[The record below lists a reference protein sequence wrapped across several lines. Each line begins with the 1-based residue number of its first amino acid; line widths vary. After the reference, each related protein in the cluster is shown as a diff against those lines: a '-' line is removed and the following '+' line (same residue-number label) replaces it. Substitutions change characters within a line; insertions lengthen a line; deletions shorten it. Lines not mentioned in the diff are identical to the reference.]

1 MFETTIHWV
10 RDIPPHRLG
19 LMARPRGADAL
30 REEVAAWQRASV
42 DMVVSLLEAHEIRE
56 LELQE
61 EPVLCAE
68 HGIAFRHFPIPDR
81 GTPQSQREAVAL
93 IAELNAALVDGKSV
107 AIHCRAGIGRTGLI
121 AGGLLHT
128 LGIPGKDIFHLLSR
142 SRGVAMPDTSA
153 QAEWVDRYV
162 LGTRALQGR

>member
-30 REEVAAWQRASV
+30 REEVAAWQRTSL

-56 LELQE
+56 LELLE

-81 GTPQSQREAVAL
+81 GTPPSLREAVTL
-93 IAELNAALVDGKSV
+93 IAELNAALVNGKSI

-128 LGIPGKDIFHLLSR
+128 LGVPGKDIFHLLSR
-142 SRGVAMPDTSA
+142 SRGLAMPDTSA

-162 LGTRALQGR
+162 RGSRSPQGR